1 MYQWWGAAFG
11 ISALKTLPANAR
23 DINSIPES
31 GRFPGGGNGQNSSTL
46 AWRIP
51 WTEGT
56 GGL

>member
-11 ISALKTLPANAR
+11 GSALKNLPANAR
-23 DINSIPES
+23 DVNSIPES

-56 GGL
+56 GG